1 MSEES
6 IHPFIAFLSRLK
18 ESDDR
23 AALAHL
29 RRGLG
34 KEPGTEPKVFP
45 YVVPWIK
52 DDMLASERKVYFIAA
67 SLFALHPAN
76 SESGNMGTAFRQIGL
91 ASGDSGSIERRFVHL
106 LNSHPDDLP
115 SRLRHAIGMAK
126 SKNVPVNYS
135 RLLRDLRYWDSDS
148 RKVQQRWAE
157 EFWGSTSGD
166 NQSNDNDE

>member
-6 IHPFIAFLSRLK
+6 IHPFIAFLCRLK
-18 ESDDR
+18 DSDDR

-45 YVVPWIK
+45 YIVPWIK
-52 DDMLASERKVYFIAA
+52 EDMPTNERNVYFIAA
-67 SLFALHPAN
+67 SLFSLHPAN
-76 SESGNMGTAFRQIGL
+76 AESGNMGTAFRQIQL
-91 ASGDSGSIERRFVHL
+91 SSSDSGSIEQRFVHL
-106 LNSHPDDLP
+106 LNSHPDDLS
-115 SRLRHAIGMAK
+115 SRLRHAVGMAK

-135 RLLRDLRYWDSDS
+135 RLLLDLRHWNSDT
-148 RKVQQRWAE
+148 RWVQQKWAE
-157 EFWGSTSGD
+157 EFWGSASDD